1 MTLEGGD
8 EYDGQPSDN
17 RGPRAGLT
25 IIGGALVL
33 LEISIYFGN
42 GGVFGSGAPELTD
55 VGGWGFVTGI
65 FAVLGDVVG
74 ALVMP
79 LSMRIFI
86 GCVCAAG
93 CSYVSEGIGL
103 LAPEVIDV
111 VAGSEEARLE
121 DEVSSAA
128 SGSLS
133 VPSSSGVWSAAGG
146 RWRRPSSFRSD
157 PVPPPDRRPSSGCAC
172 GGSSGKAQCRLVV
185 AFTATAWGRR
195 LQTAAKEMSAGPVP
209 K

>member
-1 MTLEGGD
+1 M
-8 EYDGQPSDN
+8 
-17 RGPRAGLT
+17 
-25 IIGGALVL
+25 

-65 FAVLGDVVG
+65 FAVLGYVVG

-93 CSYVSEGIGL
+93 CSYVSEGIGS

-111 VAGSEEARLE
+111 VAGAEEARLE
-121 DEVSSAA
+121 DGVLGGIWVLVGAFIVWRVVRG
-128 SGSLS
+128 SGRWRG
-133 VPSSSGVWSAAGG
+133 PSSS
-146 RWRRPSSFRSD
+146 RSD
-157 PVPPPDRRPSSGCAC
+157 PVASAGSSTVVRVRLRRLVGEGPVSPRGRVHGDSLGSSPPD
-172 GGSSGKAQCRLVV
+172 GG
-185 AFTATAWGRR
+185 
-195 LQTAAKEMSAGPVP
+195 
-209 K
+209 